1 MGMGDTQLS
10 DMKATY
16 YPPSIQPGFMGA
28 HPPVKNGYGS
38 LSESAHISY
47 FQNYRNEN
55 LSKMQ
60 VQKLNSIFLGLK
72 LLTVICLDAAVR
84 MGYDEHAIQSQT

>member
-1 MGMGDTQLS
+1 MGDARLS

-16 YPPSIQPGFMGA
+16 YPPSIQPAFMGA

-38 LSESAHISY
+38 LFDSGSVNY

-55 LSKMQ
+55 LSKFQ
-60 VQKLNSIFLGLK
+60 VCLKNPFWKLNSRQKYYADAPCALK
-72 LLTVICLDAAVR
+72 LL
-84 MGYDEHAIQSQT
+84 

>member
-1 MGMGDTQLS
+1 MGGDIQLS

-38 LSESAHISY
+38 LADSAHISY

-60 VQKLNSIFLGLK
+60 AHNKLFIISDTILFKESCFRCPPMNG
-72 LLTVICLDAAVR
+72 
-84 MGYDEHAIQSQT
+84 E